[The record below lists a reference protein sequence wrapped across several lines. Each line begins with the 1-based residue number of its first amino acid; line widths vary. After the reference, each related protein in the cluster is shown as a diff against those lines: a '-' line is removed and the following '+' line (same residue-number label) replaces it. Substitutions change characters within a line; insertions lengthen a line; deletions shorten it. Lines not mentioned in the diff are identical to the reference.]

1 MPRVAV
7 IVPNYNGRKL
17 LARCLKS
24 LSRQTFADFETVVV
38 DDGSTDDSIAFVKA
52 NYPQVRLVQLRRNL
66 GFSAA
71 VNAGIHA
78 TDTEYVAFLNNDTEV
93 TPNWLK
99 SLVDALEAH
108 PAAGSAS
115 SKILWDHARDTIYA
129 AGDFFC
135 REGFGGNIG
144 SGATAIGAFESPRPV
159 FSASA
164 CAALYRRRALDDV
177 GPLSEH
183 IFMFYEDI
191 DLGFRMQLADW
202 NCIFAPA
209 AVVYHTGT
217 ATAGIFSR
225 RRKFLLARNELFV
238 IARDLPGPI
247 LRRNFAAILRHQF
260 RESVHALDEGRPG
273 TLLNARLAAIAALL
287 KLLRSRKGI
296 MAARRASTEHIAS
309 LIQPYDDISPP
320 AIRNPQSTIRNPQ
333 SAILYHRD
341 TETQRRSYREAT
353 PEAQRLLNPQ
363 STIRNPQ
370 STIGARVLVIRS
382 AGSLLL
388 RAIDY
393 ARRSLKAVEID
404 VLVMPGYERT
414 VPTEQGIHTI
424 TYPARDR
431 FCGCTMPSRLARK
444 LRERRYQTALVL
456 CGGKP
461 EVGFLNVDLVAL
473 RARAKKVIYFTP
485 DGSTRQLDRPLL
497 ASKFARFALNV
508 CIAGAAFLASGV
520 FLFALIL
527 ASAFERRFPE
537 TLEGEDR
544 S

>member
-17 LARCLKS
+17 LERCLKS

-52 NYPQVRLVQLRRNL
+52 NYPQVRLVLLRRNL

-71 VNAGIHA
+71 INAGIHA
-78 TDTEYVAFLNNDTEV
+78 TDSEDVAFLNNDTEV

-99 SLVDALEAH
+99 SLVEALEAH
-108 PAAGSAS
+108 PSAGSAS

-144 SGATAIGAFESPRPV
+144 SGATAIGAFEATRLV

-191 DLGFRMQLADW
+191 DLGFRMQLAGW
-202 NCIFAPA
+202 NCIYAPA

-217 ATAGIFSR
+217 ATAGIFSI

-238 IARDLPGPI
+238 IARDLPGAI
-247 LRRNFAAILRHQF
+247 LRGNFAAILRHQF

-296 MAARRASTEHIAS
+296 MAARRDSTEHIAS
-309 LIQPYDDISPP
+309 LIQPYDDIYPP
-320 AIRNPQSTIRNPQ
+320 ASSPRGDDIPSPGP
-333 SAILYHRD
+333 S
-341 TETQRRSYREAT
+341 
-353 PEAQRLLNPQ
+353 P
-363 STIRNPQ
+363 
-370 STIGARVLVIRS
+370 IGARVLIIRS
-382 AGSLLL
+382 AGPLLL

-393 ARRSLKAVEID
+393 ARKSLKAVEID
-404 VLVMPGYERT
+404 VLTMPGYERT
-414 VPTEQGIHTI
+414 VPAEQGIHTI

-431 FCGCTMPSRLARK
+431 FCGCTMPSRLARQ

-456 CGGKP
+456 CGGRP
-461 EVGFLNVDLVAL
+461 EIGFLNVDLVAL
-473 RARAKKVIYFTP
+473 GARAKKVIYLMP
-485 DGSTRQLDRPLL
+485 DGSTRQLNRKLL
-497 ASKFARFALNV
+497 ASKFARFGLNL
-508 CIAGAAFLASGV
+508 CIAGAAFLASLA
-520 FLFALIL
+520 FLLSLLL
-527 ASAFERRFPE
+527 ASAFERRFTE
-537 TLEGEDR
+537 TVEDKNR
-544 S
+544 P